1 MTTPHQI
8 AADSPLWQVEGL
20 TAVAPCGRHLTDG
33 TAFAVAPG
41 EILALVGP
49 SGAGK
54 SVMLQAALGLA
65 SPRVRIECRSRWSGD
80 VLCDKTLIAL
90 RGRGVLY
97 LPQQAMTAFDPL
109 IRIGRQVEETL
120 RENKVSFPTKR
131 AMREAVLAAFAALSL
146 RHPERVFESFPTNL
160 SGGMLQRV
168 ELAIASLLK
177 PQLIVADEPTSAL
190 DPISSREVFV
200 ELTVLRE
207 RLGTSL
213 IIVTHD
219 LGAALS
225 VADRILVADQ
235 GRIVESGPRSA
246 FLHPAS
252 TAGRRLFLASRAL
265 AAPEGE
271 PSHRTPEASP
281 DAEGAPF
288 LCVKNAAKRYARA
301 PGMLSKWFSRA
312 AASVDAGPLRSV
324 SFSIKKGE
332 CVGLAGL
339 SGAGKSTLARLL
351 LGLEAP
357 DSGSIEIEGEPL
369 SAWRRRRPGAM
380 SIVMQNYAGAV
391 NPHWTIGAVIA
402 EGMTLAGKTP
412 DPKAVA
418 RELERVGLPAD
429 FALRHPHELS
439 GGELQRVSI
448 ARALAADPQFVVF
461 DEPLSSLDVISAAE
475 IVALLESL
483 RTPESTWLFITHDIS
498 RMAGLADRILF
509 LDEGRAAAVLPAA
522 ALRGRALEQRAAD
535 PSLPETVRKLLA
547 AALARRRPFLRS
559 AEQEARID
567 AA

>member
-1 MTTPHQI
+1 MTTH
-8 AADSPLWQVEGL
+8 ADSLLWQVEDL

-54 SVMLQAALGLA
+54 SVMLRAALGLA
-65 SPRVRIECRSRWSGD
+65 GPRVRVEGRTRWSGE
-80 VLCDKTLIAL
+80 VLSEKALAAL

-97 LPQQAMTAFDPL
+97 LPQQPMTAFDPL
-109 IRIGRQVEETL
+109 VRIGRQVEETL
-120 RENKVSFPTKR
+120 RENEVCFPSRR
-131 AMREAVLAAFAALSL
+131 AMRAAVLDAFASLSL
-146 RHPERVFESFPTNL
+146 QNPERVFESFPTHL

-177 PQLIVADEPTSAL
+177 PKLIVADEPTSAL
-190 DPISSREVFV
+190 DPISSREVFAGM
-200 ELTVLRE
+200 TALRE

-213 IIVTHD
+213 IVVTHD

-225 VADRILVADQ
+225 FADRIMVADK
-235 GRIVESGPRSA
+235 GRIVEAGPRSA

-252 TAGRRLFLASRAL
+252 AAGRRLFQASRAL
-265 AAPEGE
+265 AAPEDEPALQMPAAQGE
-271 PSHRTPEASP
+271 
-281 DAEGAPF
+281 PF
-288 LCVKNAAKRYARA
+288 LCVKNVAKRYARA
-301 PGMLSKWFSRA
+301 PGILSRWLSRGA
-312 AASVDAGPLRSV
+312 APADAGPLRSV
-324 SFSIKKGE
+324 SFSIRKGE

-339 SGAGKSTLARLL
+339 SGTGKSTLSRLL

-357 DSGSIEIEGEPL
+357 DSGSIEVEGEPL
-369 SAWRRRRPGAM
+369 AAWRRRRPGAM

-412 DPKAVA
+412 DRTAVG
-418 RELERVGLPAD
+418 RLLERVGLPTS
-429 FALRHPHELS
+429 FALRRPHELS

-461 DEPLSSLDVISAAE
+461 DEALSSLDVTSAAE
-475 IVALLESL
+475 IVALLEKL
-483 RTPESTWLFITHDIS
+483 RTPRSTWLFITHDIG

-509 LDEGRAAAVLPAA
+509 LDEGRAAAELPAA
-522 ALRGRALEQRAAD
+522 ALRGNALEESAAD
-535 PSLPETVRKLLA
+535 PALPETVRRLLA
-547 AALARRRPFLRS
+547 AAIDRRRPFANEKAQAQRAPS
-559 AEQEARID
+559 DAEQRIV